1 MQSKTGNNKTLVI
14 GSRGGIGSALISQ
27 IKDCDTLNSAQL
39 DLDKPE
45 KIDSQDFSNYDYIYN
60 ATGHSKGTY
69 LGFQKNSFKNII
81 SQINVNFVSNI
92 LLLKKYAEQRND
104 GTYVWISSDV
114 SDHPRP
120 FHSVYASSKVAS
132 RYAFD
137 LIKKEIT
144 HIDVVE
150 VKIGLT
156 RTNFR
161 YNNFLGTKTH
171 EQVDKSYDDG
181 RALEP
186 KFIAEQIVQAVNNRQ
201 ESVHIK

>member
-132 RYAFD
+132 RYALD

-150 VKIGLT
+150 VKIGFT

-171 EQVDKSYDDG
+171 EQVDKSYDDDC
-181 RALEP
+181 ALEP
-186 KFIAEQIVQAVNNRQ
+186 KFIAEQIVRAVNNKQ